1 MASIN
6 LKHTSGNGTIL
17 NSPAANPSAD
27 ITLKLPSTTGSAGQV
42 LKVASANH
50 SSTNA
55 ELEFAAGGG
64 GTGSLLET
72 ITGQCDGR
80 VVVGAS
86 GSYTFPNVT
95 AVQTTTDTFTDITGS
110 SISYTPP
117 TGTKRV
123 VYRFS
128 TYHGAV
134 TYSGITYMK
143 LLVDGTEV
151 TQGREVI
158 SYDYQGSAHSV
169 ERIIN
174 EYTFIT
180 DADSED
186 VANGKFTS
194 WSSAKTIKFQAMR
207 HGSSYTATFHKI
219 RYWVDGSGNPSTNSD
234 AKPPM
239 LTIQSFA

>member
-1 MASIN
+1 MSNIKLVHSGGNSVSLTTPDTLAAN
-6 LKHTSGNGTIL
+6 KTFKLPGADGTSGQAMVTDGNGAL
-17 NSPAANPSAD
+17 SFGAYAP
-27 ITLKLPSTTGSAGQV
+27 
-42 LKVASANH
+42 
-50 SSTNA
+50 
-55 ELEFAAGGG
+55 
-64 GTGSLLET
+64 GSLIET

-95 AVQTTTDTFTDITGS
+95 ALQTTTDTFADLTGS

-117 TGTKRV
+117 SGTKKV

-128 TYHGAV
+128 TYHSA
-134 TYSGITYMK
+134 TSYSGIAYMK

-158 SYDYQGSAHSV
+158 SYDYSSNAHSV
-169 ERIIN
+169 ERLIL

-180 DADSED
+180 DASSED

-194 WSSAKTIKFQAMR
+194 WSSAKTLKYQTRR
-207 HGSSYTATFHKI
+207 HSSSYTANFHALK
-219 RYWVDGSGNPSTNSD
+219 YWESGGSGGATSEV
-234 AKPPM
+234 KIPM